1 MQHLDAQKLSAHLD
15 HALTGS
21 ARAEV
26 ERHLESCAEC
36 RDAFAALL
44 AQDRALDSALT
55 HDPGN
60 AYFDTFAARVEDRI
74 RAAGLRG
81 AQERHDRARG
91 QGLWTWWTSP
101 RRLAVT
107 SAVAAT
113 IVGIGVVLLVARET
127 PPGVHG
133 DLQARRMMG
142 PPPALMLPPSS
153 GANESNARSR
163 GAAASRLDGRAKET
177 AREGGMIDNRMAPM
191 AEMQTTAPSAGALG
205 AAPPGGV
212 AAPSRAYEVRDEHG
226 EVVRAKSDQRFAPA
240 PADKRALASGSK
252 LQKPP
257 AAPMSQTT
265 DEKTKAESF
274 ERQNAPSS
282 EADALAKKDAANAPA
297 PARANQSAPPV
308 AQAPAPA
315 AQEPASA
322 GRTSWGTIKNLARGA
337 AEVPRTEGGQP
348 MLCGDVIDLN
358 GRPIANAQI
367 TLVELSRVSTS
378 NDQGRFCIPAPQGSQ
393 ALSVMA
399 VGFEPVNLQVVV
411 AGEAPTVRVTLKPVS
426 ALGSGFALV
435 PGGRPDS
442 AGLDRKRQDAAKLVA
457 EAENESARGLEQ
469 RSASRLDSA
478 AGDFERALKSLSDSP
493 HAQAIRYRLAET
505 RVQAWRISPNSRR
518 ARAAQTAVNALLT
531 QPSTAAARDSALRW
545 QEQIPR

>member
-15 HALTGS
+15 QALTGS

-133 DLQARRMMG
+133 DLQARRIDG
-142 PPPALMLPPSS
+142 PPPALMPAPSS
-153 GANESNARSR
+153 GANESNSRSS

-177 AREGGMIDNRMAPM
+177 VREGEMSDGKAAPM
-191 AEMQTTAPSAGALG
+191 AEMHTIAPNAGA
-205 AAPPGGV
+205 PTPGGV
-212 AAPSRAYEVRDEHG
+212 AAPSRAYAVRDEHG
-226 EVVRAKSDQRFAPA
+226 EVVRAQSDQRFAPP
-240 PADKRALASGSK
+240 PADKQALASGSK
-252 LQKPP
+252 LQKPL
-257 AAPMSQTT
+257 AAPMAQTT
-265 DEKTKAESF
+265 EEKTKAESF
-274 ERQNAPSS
+274 KFQNPPSS
-282 EADALAKKDAANAPA
+282 ESDALAKKDAANAPT
-297 PARANQSAPPV
+297 RAQAVPSAPSPV

-322 GRTSWGTIKNLARGA
+322 GKTSWGTIKNLARGG

-358 GRPIANAQI
+358 GRPVANAQI
-367 TLVELSRVSTS
+367 TLVDLSRVSTS

-442 AGLDRKRQDAAKLVA
+442 AGLDRKRQDAARLVA
-457 EAENESARGLEQ
+457 DAENESLRGLEQ

-478 AGDFERALKSLSDSP
+478 AGDFERALKSLGDSP

-505 RVQAWRISPNSRR
+505 RVQAYRISPNGRR

-531 QPSTAAARDSALRW
+531 HPGTAAARDSALHW